1 MTKFFHRGLSC
12 FPEASRL
19 NYNRL
24 SRFGKEWFE
33 LCLFHNSPAGFD
45 RFVGPFHSF
54 EREGMTM
61 AQTLTLNTLEADNRS
76 FAGTG
81 GISQGNWHC
90 GFIPGFLDRETGA
103 IYHSRRADGSPAS
116 FHALDGLP
124 DHLILARDP
133 ATGRVMAIKASVIAG
148 FVRWGCFYTREQAA
162 CCLG

>member
-90 GFIPGFLDRETGA
+90 GFIPGFWIGKPAQFTIPAGLTA
-103 IYHSRRADGSPAS
+103 ALRRFMPWMVCQ
-116 FHALDGLP
+116 
-124 DHLILARDP
+124 I
-133 ATGRVMAIKASVIAG
+133 T
-148 FVRWGCFYTREQAA
+148 
-162 CCLG
+162 